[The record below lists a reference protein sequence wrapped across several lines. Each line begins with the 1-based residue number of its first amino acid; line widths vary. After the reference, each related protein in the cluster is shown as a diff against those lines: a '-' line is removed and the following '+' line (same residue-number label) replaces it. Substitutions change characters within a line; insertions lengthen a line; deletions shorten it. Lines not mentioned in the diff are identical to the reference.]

1 GVGTDHLGIYGQTV
15 AYYGTVEQQG
25 RLTLHLHLLLWILCN
40 LTYQEIRDR
49 LQDKDG
55 VFQKKLVEYLESVH
69 LGEFQTGTQEE
80 VVERVSEEEKL
91 KTANSKDPYFNPIE
105 TLPLPPPERCSM
117 NCGLCDLCQ
126 SYNTWQTCYVTTTD
140 DIVSKSNIHK
150 CGCMDNKW
158 GKCRARFP
166 RTIVDKSHVDDESGG
181 LILKKK
187 EEWINTYTPVLSYLF
202 RCNTDVTSLKSGTA
216 TNGIVR
222 YATDYVTKS
231 SLKTRVIF
239 ETIRAMFEK

>member
-1 GVGTDHLGIYGQTV
+1 
-15 AYYGTVEQQG
+15 
-25 RLTLHLHLLLWILCN
+25 LLLWILCN
-40 LTYQEIRDR
+40 LTYQEIRDK

-55 VFQKKLVEYLESVH
+55 VFQKKLIEYLESVH
-69 LGEFQTGTQEE
+69 VGEFQTGTQEQ
-80 VVERVSEEEKL
+80 VVERAAEEERL
-91 KTANSKDPYFNPIE
+91 RPANSEDPYLNPIE
-105 TLPLPPPERCSM
+105 TLPLPPPEKCSV
-117 NCGLCDLCQ
+117 NCGTCDLCQ
-126 SYNTWQTCYVTTTD
+126 SYNTWYSCYVTMTD
-140 DIVSKSNIHK
+140 DIISKSNIHK
-150 CGCMDNKW
+150 CGKQYTGCMDNKW

-166 RTIVDKSHVDDESGG
+166 RIIVEKSYVDDESKG

-216 TNGIVR
+216 ANGIVR

-239 ETIRAMFEK
+239 ETIRSMFER